1 MGKIIGIDLGTT
13 NSCVAIMEGDK
24 VKVIENSEG
33 DRTTPSIVAFTGDG
47 EVLVGQSAKRQAVT
61 NPQNT
66 LFAIKRLIG
75 RRFDDAVVKKD
86 MGMVPYKIARARAAR
101 LLDRFEALLP
111 NLPAKPDWE
120 AQAFRWRK
128 EGGRG
133 YLRALTHPQRLAL
146 DDLLCLDR
154 QKAEI
159 LRNTRQFLAG
169 RGANNILLWGS
180 RGTGKSSLIKAIFNE
195 LRDRGLCLI
204 EMDKDE
210 LADLPEVLDLIH
222 GRPERFV
229 IFCDD
234 LSFAAD
240 ESSYKALKAVLEG
253 SISAAPANLLIYA
266 TSNRRHLLPE
276 FQRENREA
284 AMIDG
289 EIHPGE
295 SVEEKISLSD
305 RFGLWISFHPF
316 TQDQYLHIVHHWLER
331 LGAEVREP
339 EEVDPAAL
347 RWALHRGSRSGRTAW
362 QFARDWAGR
371 GANSGS

>member
-1 MGKIIGIDLGTT
+1 MTDARDL
-13 NSCVAIMEGDK
+13 ME
-24 VKVIENSEG
+24 
-33 DRTTPSIVAFTGDG
+33 R
-47 EVLVGQSAKRQAVT
+47 AV
-61 NPQNT
+61 
-66 LFAIKRLIG
+66 
-75 RRFDDAVVKKD
+75 
-86 MGMVPYKIARARAAR
+86 R
-101 LLDRFEALLP
+101 LLDRVEALLP
-111 NLPAKPDWE
+111 TPPAEPDWE
-120 AQAFRWRK
+120 AQAFRWRRL
-128 EGGRG
+128 GGRG
-133 YLRALTHPQRLAL
+133 HLRALAHPQRLAL

-159 LRNTRQFLAG
+159 LRNSRQFLAG

-180 RGTGKSSLIKAIFNE
+180 RGTGKSSLIKAIFNA
-195 LRDRGLCLI
+195 LRDQGLRLI

-210 LADLPEVLDLIH
+210 LVDLPEVLDLIH

-234 LSFAAD
+234 LSFDAN
-240 ESSYKALKAVLEG
+240 ESSFKALKAVLEG
-253 SISAAPANLLIYA
+253 SLNAAPDNLLIYA

-284 AMIDG
+284 ALIDG

-316 TQDQYLHIVHHWLER
+316 TKDQYLAIVHHWLGR
-331 LGAEVREP
+331 LGAVNRAP
-339 EEVDPAAL
+339 EAVDPAAL
-347 RWALHRGSRSGRTAW
+347 RWALQRGSRSGRTAW

-371 GANSGS
+371 